1 MKKKGFLLQII
12 ILAAIN
18 TTWGQQEALT
28 TQYMY
33 NKLVINPAFQSNE
46 SKGSVNIM
54 ARDQWL
60 GFDGSLTSQVLSL
73 ALPVLSKNT
82 QFGINVK
89 RYSFGITKVNAV
101 GLNYSYGVKTGSGF
115 LSGGLEVGFRNYMFD
130 YTDSRL
136 VASQGIDIDP
146 SIPKSAINRNNLN
159 LGLGIYYRTEKFYL
173 GVSSPY
179 VFSNA
184 LFFDQNT
191 VLSGEFKQILA
202 MTGYQ
207 FKLNSGI
214 SLLTQSL
221 VKLSTDL
228 PFDLDVNANLIWKSK
243 VEFGTGYRLGGNTN
257 GLGESLIINGGFH
270 IYNDLFIGL
279 AYDYP
284 LSDLRSVTVGNVE
297 LIARYQF
304 ERKKSNFKGF
314 NPRFF

>member
-33 NKLVINPAFQSNE
+33 NKLVLNPAFQSNE

>member
-1 MKKKGFLLQII
+1 
-12 ILAAIN
+12 
-18 TTWGQQEALT
+18 
-28 TQYMY
+28 
-33 NKLVINPAFQSNE
+33 
-46 SKGSVNIM
+46 
-54 ARDQWL
+54 
-60 GFDGSLTSQVLSL
+60 
-73 ALPVLSKNT
+73 
-82 QFGINVK
+82 
-89 RYSFGITKVNAV
+89 
-101 GLNYSYGVKTGSGF
+101 
-115 LSGGLEVGFRNYMFD
+115 MFD